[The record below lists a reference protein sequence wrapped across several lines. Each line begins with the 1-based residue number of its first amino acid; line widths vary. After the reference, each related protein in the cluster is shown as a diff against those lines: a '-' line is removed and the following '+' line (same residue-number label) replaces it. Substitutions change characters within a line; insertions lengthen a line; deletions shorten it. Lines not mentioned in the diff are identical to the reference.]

1 MTAASAGSLRDFRI
15 RGGRMLGRA
24 LILATVML
32 WIGCFAADRALA
44 QENLEAGKSPSQIFA
59 GTCNACHKSPRGLL
73 KTVPAGSLSSFL
85 RQHYTT
91 SPNMANVLAS
101 YLVSN
106 GANDPKAA
114 AAAKGAKE
122 GAKEGTKEAKQEA
135 KPANAAVE
143 QLDRF
148 GRKQHPTTASTAPQ
162 EPAPT
167 AGERPPETQ
176 QPAQGKGSAKQK
188 LTKRAKPGEEAPKE
202 EPAATEPP
210 KSENANVEPG
220 KPESSPSSDGSSQ
233 SAKME
238 PPKETPGLRPDPVPP
253 VTPAPSAPAAAAAPA
268 QAPATPAP
276 AAAAPPAQPPMT
288 LPPPA
293 VSAAASSS
301 EPLPV
306 MALPPT
312 PPGVRASAPPLP
324 PVPPAGPPVPPISQ

>member
-1 MTAASAGSLRDFRI
+1 
-15 RGGRMLGRA
+15 MLGRA

-32 WIGCFAADRALA
+32 WIGCFAADQALA

-114 AAAKGAKE
+114 AAAAKGGAKE
-122 GAKEGTKEAKQEA
+122 GTKEGTKEAKQEA
-135 KPANAAVE
+135 KPANAPVE

-162 EPAPT
+162 EPAST

-202 EPAATEPP
+202 EPAAAEPP
-210 KSENANVEPG
+210 KSETAKTEPG
-220 KPESSPSSDGSSQ
+220 TPESSPSPDGSSQ

-238 PPKETPGLRPDPVPP
+238 PPKETQGLRPDPVPP
-253 VTPAPSAPAAAAAPA
+253 VAPAPSAPPAAAAPA
-268 QAPATPAP
+268 PPTPAP
-276 AAAAPPAQPPMT
+276 AAAAPPPIT

-293 VSAAASSS
+293 VSAAASSSS

-312 PPGVRASAPPLP
+312 PPAVRASAPPLP
-324 PVPPAGPPVPPISQ
+324 PVPPAGQPAPPISQ

>member
-1 MTAASAGSLRDFRI
+1 
-15 RGGRMLGRA
+15 MLGRA

-32 WIGCFAADRALA
+32 WIGYFAADRALA

-114 AAAKGAKE
+114 AAAAKGAKE
-122 GAKEGTKEAKQEA
+122 GVKEGTKEGPKDAKQEA
-135 KPANAAVE
+135 KSATAPVE

-176 QPAQGKGSAKQK
+176 QPAQGRGSAKQK
-188 LTKRAKPGEEAPKE
+188 LTKRGKPGEEAPKE
-202 EPAATEPP
+202 GPAATEPP
-210 KSENANVEPG
+210 KSETAKVEPG
-220 KPESSPSSDGSSQ
+220 TPESSAPSTDDPSQ

-238 PPKETPGLRPDPVPP
+238 PPREMLKETVTTRPDPVPP
-253 VTPAPSAPAAAAAPA
+253 VTPAPVASPAAAAAA
-268 QAPATPAP
+268 SATPAP
-276 AAAAPPAQPPMT
+276 AAAAPPPAISAAPPT
-288 LPPPA
+288 A
-293 VSAAASSS
+293 AASAAASGSS
-301 EPLPV
+301 EPMPV

-312 PPGVRASAPPLP
+312 PPAVRASAPQPP
-324 PVPPAGPPVPPISQ
+324 PVPPAGPPAPPISQ